1 MSPKINRYGFQG
13 QQTKLPRLPH
23 KRSPKSPTNQLSMY
37 KTQSTNPYRAVV
49 ASYTNGFEYVPAS
62 KKIGIHHC
70 SIEFKSDLK
79 PDHDDQIHRR
89 ASSIAASSI
98 KEEHQAT
105 KSVMSQKP
113 NDDMQVSENRRA
125 SAKQHNTRYSRFNR
139 NSSHGGS
146 QRSHSRQSLLKKSQD
161 EIEHNRSQVD
171 NDIDQEQAKRS

>member
-1 MSPKINRYGFQG
+1 
-13 QQTKLPRLPH
+13 
-23 KRSPKSPTNQLSMY
+23 MY

-79 PDHDDQIHRR
+79 PDHDDQIHGR

-98 KEEHQAT
+98 KEVGDHQAI
-105 KSVMSQKP
+105 KSVMSNK

-125 SAKQHNTRYSRFNR
+125 SAK
-139 NSSHGGS
+139 
-146 QRSHSRQSLLKKSQD
+146 
-161 EIEHNRSQVD
+161 
-171 NDIDQEQAKRS
+171 